1 MADGT
6 EVLRAEALLERLVER
21 ALAMDGTSTG
31 EHAVGQGK
39 VKYLRR
45 EHGEAALSVMRAI
58 KTALDPH
65 NVMNPGKII
74 MLGETGLPA
83 I

>member
-1 MADGT
+1 VRDPGVVSLLIDLADGT

-45 EHGEAALSVMRAI
+45 EHGEAALFSHARHQ
-58 KTALDPH
+58 D
-65 NVMNPGKII
+65 G
-74 MLGETGLPA
+74 TGPA
-83 I
+83 